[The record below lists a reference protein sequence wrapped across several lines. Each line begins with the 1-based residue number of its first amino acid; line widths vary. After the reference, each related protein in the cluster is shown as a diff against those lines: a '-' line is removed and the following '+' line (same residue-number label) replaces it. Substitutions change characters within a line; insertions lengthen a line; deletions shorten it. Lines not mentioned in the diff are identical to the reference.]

1 MFLDPILV
9 VNSCCLLLH
18 QSVNSTDQFIAFKCN
33 VTAFLNKNSTKPI
46 NEFPV
51 PQKQGVIMHAL
62 NDALLIVIATLFVG
76 YFDDVINLKSVAHG
90 VSASFS
96 RVEDQLLLYLS
107 VHYVFSNAVFIYY
120 SYLMTLSFNNVT
132 MSFICLE

>member
-1 MFLDPILV
+1 
-9 VNSCCLLLH
+9 
-18 QSVNSTDQFIAFKCN
+18 
-33 VTAFLNKNSTKPI
+33 
-46 NEFPV
+46 
-51 PQKQGVIMHAL
+51 MHAL
-62 NDALLIVIATLFVG
+62 NDALLIVIATLFVS

-96 RVEDQLLLYLS
+96 RVDDQLLLYLS